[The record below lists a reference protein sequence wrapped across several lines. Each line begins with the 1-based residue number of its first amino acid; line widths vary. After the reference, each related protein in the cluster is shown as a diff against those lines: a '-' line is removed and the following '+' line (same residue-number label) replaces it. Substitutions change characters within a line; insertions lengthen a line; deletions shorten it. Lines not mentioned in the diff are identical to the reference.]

1 MGYVTIID
9 MNEKLIK
16 ALKADSRFQ
25 SFQEFVLEEIGK
37 LNSLDG
43 LKNMSTTRAGETARA
58 RAMAISLLQGIL
70 EPFFNFKEKREPTAQ
85 EIRDVKSKVGL

>member
-1 MGYVTIID
+1 
-9 MNEKLIK
+9 MNEELIK

-25 SFQEFVLEEIGK
+25 VFQKFVLEEIDK
-37 LNSLDG
+37 LNSIDG
-43 LKNMSTTRAGETARA
+43 LKNVSTMKAGETVRA